1 MVAQASPGVGAAQV
15 PGIRGDALGSG
26 YSPPPMSVVA
36 TIFEVLSRSFL
47 EPIKALR
54 ARYVPLLMIYFAY
67 GAGQIIAIEQQFFER
82 ERLTI
87 SAEALAELGVWLTV
101 PWTIKM
107 VFGQLVDAVAIFG
120 SRRRVYVFI
129 GATLMS
135 AGYGCLIASAGG
147 TAKATA
153 LYIAGQLLVV
163 VGFVLQDVVADTMS
177 TEVVERTGSDGAPRA
192 EADVEADLGTVQVL
206 GRLSLMTGVLVASA
220 IGGVLAERFDSATVF
235 AIGLV
240 VPAISVLGAILVRVD
255 ATEAGRVDPRILGG
269 GVVFGIFSVAMGM
282 SEVPFGAEI
291 VFGVSLATVL
301 TLLWFTVRD
310 LDPAKI
316 RSIAIAAFVIFVY
329 RATPNVGPGV
339 TWWQI
344 DDLHFDEVFFGKL
357 ATLGS
362 FLTIAGIW
370 FGTRAVTHRPI
381 GHVLGALT
389 IVGFVLFLPYI
400 GMKYGLHDWTS
411 AHLGFGARTIA
422 IFDTSL
428 SAPFGQLA
436 MIPMLTLVAI
446 HAPPARRATWFAL
459 MASLMNLALSAAGLS
474 TKYLNQVFHV
484 SRGHYDELGPL
495 MITVNLIG
503 LVVPLAV
510 IAFAGK
516 SLASA
521 ITTQPKAPSG
531 EAP

>member
-1 MVAQASPGVGAAQV
+1 MP
-15 PGIRGDALGSG
+15 G
-26 YSPPPMSVVA
+26 YSPRPMSALA
-36 TIFEVLSRSFL
+36 TIFDVLARSFL

-87 SAEALAELGVWLTV
+87 SAEGLAELGVWLTV

-120 SRRRVYVFI
+120 SRRRIYVFL
-129 GATLMS
+129 GASLM
-135 AGYGCLIASAGG
+135 AVGYGFLIASARIA
-147 TAKATA
+147 AKST
-153 LYIAGQLLVV
+153 LFYITGQLLVV

-177 TEVVERTGSDGAPRA
+177 TEVVERIEPDGTPRA
-192 EADVEADLGTVQVL
+192 KADVDADLGTVQVL
-206 GRLSLMTGVLVASA
+206 GRLSLMLGVLVASA
-220 IGGVLAERFDSATVF
+220 IGGPLAERFDSATVF
-235 AIGLV
+235 AVGLV
-240 VPAISVLGAILVRVD
+240 VPAISVLGAILVRID
-255 ATEAGRVDPRILGG
+255 ATEAGHLDARILGG
-269 GVVFGIFSVAMGM
+269 GIVFGIFSVAMGM
-282 SEVPFGAEI
+282 SDVPFRAEI
-291 VFGVSLATVL
+291 VFGVSLTTVL
-301 TLLWFTVRD
+301 TLLFFTVRD
-310 LDPAKI
+310 LEPAKI
-316 RSIAIAAFVIFVY
+316 KSIAIAAFVIFVF
-329 RATPNVGPGV
+329 RATPNIGPGV

-344 DDLHFDEVFFGKL
+344 DDLQFDEVFFGKL

-400 GMKYGLHDWTS
+400 GMKYGLHHWTE

-428 SAPFGQLA
+428 SAPFGQLS

-459 MASLMNLALSAAGLS
+459 MASLMNLALSAAGLF

-484 SRGHYDELGPL
+484 SRGHYDALGPL

-503 LVVPLAV
+503 LVVPLVV
-510 IAFAGK
+510 IALAGK

-521 ITTQPKAPSG
+521 IAKTPQAPSG